1 MPSDICEIKSVRTDV
16 IEEVSKDM
24 LNEETY
30 ENTASLFK
38 LLGDYNRIRI
48 INALKI
54 DELCVCELSILLDMS
69 QSSIS
74 HQLRILRHH
83 NIVKSRK
90 ENKRVFYSLI
100 NNNIFELINTCIN
113 ME

>member
-1 MPSDICEIKSVRTDV
+1 MANDICEIKSLREDV
-16 IEEVSKDM
+16 IEEVSKEM
-24 LNEETY
+24 LDNETY
-30 ENTASLFK
+30 ERTASLFK
-38 LLGDYNRIRI
+38 LLGDYNRLRI

-54 DELCVCELSILLDMS
+54 NELCVCELSILLDMS

-90 ENKRVFYSLI
+90 ENKKLCT
-100 NNNIFELINTCIN
+100 IFHYT
-113 ME
+113 MHS

>member
-1 MPSDICEIKSVRTDV
+1 MANDICEIKSLREDV
-16 IEEVSKDM
+16 IEEVSKEM
-24 LNEETY
+24 LDNETY
-30 ENTASLFK
+30 ESTASLFK
-38 LLGDYNRIRI
+38 LLGDYNRLRI

-54 DELCVCELSILLDMS
+54 NELCVCELSILLDMS

-90 ENKRVFYSLI
+90 ENKKVFYSL
-100 NNNIFELINTCIN
+100 NNDNIFKLIQKGIEL
-113 ME
+113 E